1 MPSNI
6 IDGTAIATSIRNDL
20 SIAVEAFRNQSGISP
35 ALAVVLVGDNPA
47 SAIYVRNKE
56 RACEQA
62 GIATETF
69 ILPDTTSAQELIH
82 LIQKLNANDF
92 FHGILL
98 QLPLPPHVDAN
109 AVIAQLD
116 PAKDVDG
123 LHPENMGRLLTGS
136 PYLVPCTPAGIQ
148 ELLLRSGHSPNGK
161 HVVVC
166 GRSDIVGKPIA
177 ALLVQRNDQ
186 ANATVSICHS
196 QTPDLPHLTKQ
207 ADILIAA
214 IGKPNIITAD
224 MVKDGV
230 VVIDVGINRI
240 PDKTRKSGHR
250 LVGDVD
256 YLNVALKAS
265 AITPVPG
272 GVGPMTIAMLLKNT
286 LTAAR
291 EQHQGR

>member
-6 IDGTAIATSIRNDL
+6 IDGTTIATGIRNDL
-20 SIAVEAFRNQSGISP
+20 GIAVQAFRNQSGVSP
-35 ALAVVLVGDNPA
+35 SLAVVLVGDDPA

-62 GIATETF
+62 GIATDTF
-69 ILPDTTSAQELIH
+69 TLPDTTSAQELIQ
-82 LIQKLNANDF
+82 LIEELNANDT

-98 QLPLPPHVDAN
+98 QLPLPSHIN
-109 AVIAQLD
+109 ATDIIARLN
-116 PAKDVDG
+116 PTKDVDG
-123 LHPENMGRLLTGS
+123 LHPENMGRLLMGS
-136 PYLVPCTPAGIQ
+136 PYLIPCTPAGIQ

-224 MVKDGV
+224 MVKDGA

-240 PDKTRKSGHR
+240 PDNTRKSGQR

-256 YLNVALKAS
+256 YLNVAVKAS

-291 EQHQGR
+291 EQHRGR

>member
-6 IDGTAIATSIRNDL
+6 IDGTAIATGIRNDL
-20 SIAVEAFRNQSGISP
+20 GIAVQAFRNQSGVSP
-35 ALAVVLVGDNPA
+35 ALAVVLVGDHPA

-62 GIATETF
+62 GIATDTF
-69 ILPDTTSAQELIH
+69 TLPDTTSSQELIQ
-82 LIQKLNANDF
+82 LIEELNANDT

-98 QLPLPPHVDAN
+98 QLPLPSHIN
-109 AVIAQLD
+109 ATDVIARLN
-116 PAKDVDG
+116 PTKDVDG
-123 LHPENMGRLLTGS
+123 LHPENMGRLLMGS
-136 PYLVPCTPAGIQ
+136 PYLIPCTPAGIQ

-224 MVKDGV
+224 MVKDGA

-240 PDKTRKSGHR
+240 PDNTRKSGQR

-256 YLNVALKAS
+256 YLNVAVKAS

-291 EQHQGR
+291 EQHRGR

>member
-6 IDGTAIATSIRNDL
+6 IDGTAIATNIRNDL
-20 SIAVEAFRNQSGISP
+20 GIAVQAFRNQSGVSP
-35 ALAVVLVGDNPA
+35 ALAVVLVGEDPA

-56 RACEQA
+56 KACEQA

-69 ILPDTTSAQELIH
+69 TLPDTASAQELIA
-82 LIQKLNANDF
+82 LIEKLNVNDA

-98 QLPLPPHVDAN
+98 QLPLPSHINAN
-109 AVIAQLD
+109 GVIVRLD

-123 LHPENMGRLLTGS
+123 LHPENMGRLLMGS
-136 PYLVPCTPAGIQ
+136 PYLIPCTPAGIQ
-148 ELLLRSGHSPNGK
+148 ELLLISGHSPNGK

-177 ALLVQRNDQ
+177 ALLVQRNDH

-196 QTPDLPHLTKQ
+196 QTPDLRHLTKQ

-224 MVKDGV
+224 MVKDGA

-240 PDKTRKSGHR
+240 PDNTRKSGQR

-256 YLNVALKAS
+256 YLNVAVKAS

-291 EQHQGR
+291 EQHRAR

>member
-6 IDGTAIATSIRNDL
+6 IDGTAIATNIRNDL
-20 SIAVEAFRNQSGISP
+20 GIAVQAFRNQSGVSP
-35 ALAVVLVGDNPA
+35 ALAVVLVGEDPA

-56 RACEQA
+56 KACKQA

-69 ILPDTTSAQELIH
+69 TLPDTASAQELIA
-82 LIQKLNANDF
+82 LIEKLNVNDA

-98 QLPLPPHVDAN
+98 QLPLPSHINAN
-109 AVIAQLD
+109 GVIARLD

-123 LHPENMGRLLTGS
+123 LHPENMGRLLMGS
-136 PYLVPCTPAGIQ
+136 PYLIPCTPAGIQ
-148 ELLLRSGHSPNGK
+148 ELLLISGHSPNGK

-177 ALLVQRNDQ
+177 ALLVQRNDH

-196 QTPDLPHLTKQ
+196 QTPDLRHLTKQ

-224 MVKDGV
+224 MVKDGA

-240 PDKTRKSGHR
+240 PDNTRKSGQR
-250 LVGDVD
+250 LVGEVD
-256 YLNVALKAS
+256 YHNVAVKAS

-291 EQHQGR
+291 EQHRGR